1 MDVVYS
7 SAQKMGGWLRMFL
20 ALSKVDSVKFE
31 NSKAVYGRAKCLV
44 CYRRAPLRSWE
55 LGEDDEDLF
64 EQEFLN
70 FFLSIS

>member
-1 MDVVYS
+1 
-7 SAQKMGGWLRMFL
+7 MFL

-55 LGEDDEDLF
+55 LGEDDGRLIRARVSQLF
-64 EQEFLN
+64 SFDFLIRQL
-70 FFLSIS
+70 LSFSL